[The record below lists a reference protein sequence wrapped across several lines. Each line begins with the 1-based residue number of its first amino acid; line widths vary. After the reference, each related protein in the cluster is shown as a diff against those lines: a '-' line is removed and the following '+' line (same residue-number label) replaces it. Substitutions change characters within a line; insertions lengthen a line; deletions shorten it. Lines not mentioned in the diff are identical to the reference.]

1 MVDVSGID
9 SHEVRDLPI
18 VSVGGVVQSQRGL
31 VIAIMHQYALLGEGK
46 TIHSC
51 GQLEWYK
58 NDVND
63 KSLKVGGLQRI
74 TTNDGYVHP
83 LDIKNASHIALY
95 VHTLMMNGNL
105 YHMLFGHQMMNGIHL
120 FLIIF

>member
-1 MVDVSGID
+1 MTSTTASLVDRGANGGLAGSDVRVICKSNPPRMVDVSGIG

-51 GQLEWYK
+51 GQLE
-58 NDVND
+58 
-63 KSLKVGGLQRI
+63 
-74 TTNDGYVHP
+74 
-83 LDIKNASHIALY
+83 
-95 VHTLMMNGNL
+95 
-105 YHMLFGHQMMNGIHL
+105 
-120 FLIIF
+120 